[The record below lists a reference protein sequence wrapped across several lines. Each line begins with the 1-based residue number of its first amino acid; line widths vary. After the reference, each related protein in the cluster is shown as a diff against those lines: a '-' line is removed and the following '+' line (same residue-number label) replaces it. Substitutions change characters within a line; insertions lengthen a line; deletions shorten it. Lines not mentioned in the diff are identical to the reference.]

1 MKQKKTKIIIALSL
15 AVAMAVGVGFYL
27 RTRPK
32 EVTNYDKQA
41 EFVADHEKP
50 ENEPQAGGVEAGIQI
65 PGYKSIT
72 IAAGTKDVSVELMN
86 PEENN
91 VYFEISFY
99 LPETNETLYTSKL
112 IKPGQYLY
120 DITLEREMEAGEYP
134 LTVRYAAYSADDE
147 MMPRNGA
154 EVNCTLIVK

>member
-41 EFVADHEKP
+41 EFEADQEKL

-91 VYFEISFY
+91 VYFEISF
-99 LPETNETLYTSKL
+99 
-112 IKPGQYLY
+112 
-120 DITLEREMEAGEYP
+120 
-134 LTVRYAAYSADDE
+134 
-147 MMPRNGA
+147 
-154 EVNCTLIVK
+154 

>member
-41 EFVADHEKP
+41 EFEADQEKP

-120 DITLEREMEAGEYP
+120 DITLEREMEAGG
-134 LTVRYAAYSADDE
+134 LSGTIMRGGHRAGGVMVARK
-147 MMPRNGA
+147 GA
-154 EVNCTLIVK
+154 VGQYQ